1 MFEMFNKSKTEQ
13 YTSNVLAY
21 IEKVYVSQAP
31 NPNVRYSRDLFG
43 ENYKKEKLPLG
54 GKIIIKHSEYDGP
67 PKVEVKTVIPDK
79 PIEESK
85 PTEENIE
92 DSGIRY
98 CRRRPYEEEASL
110 DDLFPSLDDVYDS
123 DDVAHSF
130 KQAGLFSSH
139 QSILEALDK
148 NTNKTFVD
156 ALAFYIKRKGVKD
169 SQVYRAAGVDRR
181 LFSKIMS
188 DRHYSPSKDTAI
200 ALSLALKLTLEE
212 ANDMLSRAG
221 YSLSHSSKKDIVVE
235 YFFRE
240 QVYSVVDL
248 NIVLNNL
255 NEKIIGR

>member
-1 MFEMFNKSKTEQ
+1 MFEMFNKAKTEQ

-31 NPNVRYSRDLFG
+31 SPNVRYSRNLFG
-43 ENYKKEKLPLG
+43 ENYKKEKLPFG

-67 PKVEVKTVIPDK
+67 PKVDKIVTPDK

-85 PTEENIE
+85 PTEEHKKDN
-92 DSGIRY
+92 GIRY
-98 CRRRPYEEEASL
+98 CRRRSYDEEESF
-110 DDLFPSLDDVYDS
+110 DGLFPSLDDVYDS

-156 ALAFYIKRKGVKD
+156 ALAFYIKRNGVKD